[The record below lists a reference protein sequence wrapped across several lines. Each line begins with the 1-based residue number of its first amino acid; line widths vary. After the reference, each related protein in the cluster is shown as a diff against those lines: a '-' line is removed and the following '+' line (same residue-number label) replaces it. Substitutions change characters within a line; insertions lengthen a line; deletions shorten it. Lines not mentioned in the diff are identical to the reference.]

1 MKTLLTRDLPLVSF
15 KLKLFIEYRAYNSL
29 EIINKINNFKNIPI
43 NSYEGF
49 LRQLIGWREF
59 MRCIY
64 HYEGD
69 TMKKKTS
76 FDTKENLKIH
86 GITELQA
93 LIH

>member
-1 MKTLLTRDLPLVSF
+1 MNIGLITPS
-15 KLKLFIEYRAYNSL
+15 
-29 EIINKINNFKNIPI
+29 EIIKKINNLKNVPI

-69 TMKKKTS
+69 AMQKKN
-76 FDTKENLKIH
+76 FFVTKENSKIH
-86 GITELQA
+86 GITEVQA